1 MHSLALAMNH
11 LGHKVSGSD
20 DAVFD
25 PSKKNLEAAGL
36 LPDKMGWFPE
46 KITPETDV
54 VVLGMHAKK
63 DNLELLKAQELG
75 PVSYTHLTLP
85 TILRV

>member
-25 PSKKNLEAAGL
+25 PSKKNLEAVGL
-36 LPDKMGWFPE
+36 LPEKMGWFPE
-46 KITPETDV
+46 KITSEIDV

-63 DNLELLKAQELG
+63 
-75 PVSYTHLTLP
+75 
-85 TILRV
+85 TIQNF